1 MMRLILDSKYGP
13 TDMNTKTISRIVTIQ
28 LAALASVVAI
38 STQVNATQHKQIING
53 KEVIV
58 HSSPIPVI
66 LHRLVPPQYGRH
78 VTQREV
84 SSGHVPQPRV
94 IAPARKRP

>member
-1 MMRLILDSKYGP
+1 
-13 TDMNTKTISRIVTIQ
+13 MNTKTISRIVTIQ
-28 LAALASVVAI
+28 LAALTSVVAI
-38 STQVNATQHKQIING
+38 SGQVNATQHKQIING

-84 SSGHVPQPRV
+84 SSGRVPQPRV